1 MQIDYRKLVI
11 LLLPT
16 FLRQPVLMAWLRVM
30 AYPLQQ
36 LHDRHQAARTQ
47 RLYELHH
54 TSQICYIKDA
64 LNNEFREE
72 LADSDGNIDYSEGFE
87 IEDINAQGQWVWLY
101 DENDDE
107 GNIIDIYKDGNH
119 KLFSNPTFVHDMS
132 SILQLTS
139 SFFVLV
145 PQTIELNETND
156 ARIRS
161 IVNKYRLASRTFDI
175 KRKIA

>member
-47 RLYELHH
+47 RLYELRH
-54 TSQICYIKDA
+54 TSQVCFIKDA
-64 LNNEFREE
+64 LNNEF
-72 LADSDGNIDYSEGFE
+72 GITDYANGFE
-87 IEDINAQGQWVWLY
+87 IEDINSPGEWVWIY
-101 DENDDE
+101 DENVDRFDDE
-107 GNIIDIYKDGNH
+107 QH
-119 KLFSNPTFVHDMS
+119 MLFDDPTYIHDKS
-132 SILQLTS
+132 AILPPTS
-139 SFFVLV
+139 AFFVLV
-145 PQTIELNETND
+145 PQSITIDEMNW

-161 IVNKYRLASRTFDI
+161 IVNKYRLTSRTFEI
-175 KRKIA
+175 KTRI